1 MKRALITLTTIS
13 ALVIPLGAQEP
24 VDLTMIERIKD
35 EGIERSEVMEHFNY
49 LTNVIGPRLSATPA
63 YKRAADWGVIKFEE
77 WGLENAH
84 LESWDFGR
92 GWTLEGL
99 TLEMRSPR
107 YFPLFG
113 YPEAWTPSTDGIV
126 EGLPVYIGDWTTDD
140 LRTRGSELRGKAV
153 LIAQPQ
159 EGFIEEDRP
168 QPADYEEQ
176 VRIGAPRS
184 LPTQTPADRGTLA
197 QLLHDIGV
205 GAVLR
210 PNQGQHGTIFVLG
223 RDNPETASPTVILA
237 SEHYNMIVRMIEAGE
252 SVSLRIAI
260 EGQFHDDDTRGY
272 NVLAEIPGADPE
284 IGDEVVMVG
293 AHLDSWHSAT
303 GASDNADAVASV
315 MEAMRILE
323 DLGVEP
329 RRTIRVAL
337 WGSEE
342 QGLHG
347 SREYV
352 ARHLGEDN
360 PDNRQNRSV
369 YFNHDPGT
377 GAIYGWY
384 MEQNAAAKAVFDA
397 WLEPLNDIGARK
409 NLMDNIGSTDHLS
422 FTRAGLPGFNSLQDY
437 RDYDVRTHHTN
448 ADFYERLSEEDLA
461 QAAVVLATFLYHA
474 AMRDEKVPRA
484 PIS

>member
-1 MKRALITLTTIS
+1 MKRALIALTTIS

-24 VDLTMIERIKD
+24 VDLAMIERIKD
-35 EGIERSEVMEHFNY
+35 EGLERSEVMEHFNY

-63 YKRAADWGVIKFEE
+63 YKRAADWGVIKFKE

-126 EGLPVYIGDWTTDD
+126 EGLPVYIGDWTTDN
-140 LRTRGSELRGKAV
+140 LRTHGSELRGKAV

-159 EGFIEEDRP
+159 EGFIEEDRL

-176 VRIGAPRS
+176 VRIGAPRF

-260 EGQFHDDDTRGY
+260 EGQFHEDDTRGY

-360 PDNRQNRSV
+360 PNNRQILSV

>member
-1 MKRALITLTTIS
+1 MKRVLVTLTTIS

-24 VDLTMIERIKD
+24 VDLAMIERIKA
-35 EGIERSEVMEHFNY
+35 EGLERSEVMEHFNY

-63 YKRAADWGVIKFEE
+63 YKRAADWGVMKFEE

-113 YPEAWTPSTDGIV
+113 YPEAWTPSTDGV
-126 EGLPVYIGDWTTDD
+126 LEGSPVYIGDWTTDD
-140 LRTRGSELRGKAV
+140 LRTRGSELRDKVV

-159 EGFIEEDRP
+159 EGFIEEDRL
-168 QPADYEEQ
+168 QPADYQEP
-176 VRIGAPRS
+176 VRIGAPRF
-184 LPTQTPADRGTLA
+184 LPTETPADRGTLA

-223 RDNPETASPTVILA
+223 RDNPDTASPTVILA

-252 SVSLRIAI
+252 PVSLRIAI
-260 EGQFHDDDTRGY
+260 EGQFHEDDTRGY

-329 RRTIRVAL
+329 RRTIRVGL

-342 QGLHG
+342 QGRHG

-360 PDNRQNRSV
+360 PDNRQNLSV

-384 MEQNAAAKAVFDA
+384 MEQNAAAKAIFDA
-397 WLEPLNDIGARK
+397 WLQPLNDIGVRK

-448 ADFYERLSEEDLA
+448 TDFYERLSEEDLA

>member
-1 MKRALITLTTIS
+1 MKRVLVTLTTIS

-24 VDLTMIERIKD
+24 VDLAMIERIKA
-35 EGIERSEVMEHFNY
+35 EGLERSEVMEHFNY

-63 YKRAADWGVIKFEE
+63 YKRAADWGVMKFEE

-113 YPEAWTPSTDGIV
+113 YPEAWTPSTNGV
-126 EGLPVYIGDWTTDD
+126 LEGSPVYIGDWTTDD
-140 LRTRGSELRGKAV
+140 LRTRGSELRDKVV

-159 EGFIEEDRP
+159 EGFIEEDRL
-168 QPADYEEQ
+168 QPADYQEP
-176 VRIGAPRS
+176 VRIGAPRF
-184 LPTQTPADRGTLA
+184 LPTETPADRGTLA

-223 RDNPETASPTVILA
+223 RDNPDTASPTVILA

-252 SVSLRIAI
+252 PVSLRVAI
-260 EGQFHDDDTRGY
+260 EGQFHEDDTRGY
-272 NVLAEIPGADPE
+272 NVLAEIPGADRE
-284 IGDEVVMVG
+284 IGEEVVMVG

-329 RRTIRVAL
+329 RRTIRVGL

-360 PDNRQNRSV
+360 PDNRQNLSV
-369 YFNHDPGT
+369 YFYHDPGT

-384 MEQNAAAKAVFDA
+384 MEQNAAAKAIFDA
-397 WLEPLNDIGARK
+397 WLQPLNDIGVRK

-448 ADFYERLSEEDLA
+448 TDFYERLSEEDLA